1 MIYREY
7 VIKSLQKIIKD
18 KKYSNIEALQVSQL
32 INDKTEKDLYLFN
45 LYGVLENLIFID
57 WVIGKISSIK
67 IAKID
72 KNVLNILRLGTFQI
86 FFANKPKDSNIV
98 YESVDLTKAYLKKSQ
113 GFVNGILRNMLRK
126 KTDILTEI
134 ENMEEEDYLSIKYS
148 YPREFLEILIA
159 EMGYENTEKFCIAS
173 NKKPE
178 MILRVNN
185 SIISRDKFIEEHL
198 DSEMIFEKTKIS
210 KYGVIFKNPFSIEN
224 TKEYIEG
231 VITPQDESSML
242 VAEILNPKKGSNILD
257 MCCAPGGKCLHAAEI
272 MENTGYIEAC
282 DVYEHKLKLVEV
294 DIKRLR
300 LKNIATKASD
310 GTILNENYVNKFDYC
325 IVDVP
330 CSNSGIIRRKPEIKY
345 SINKASLEGIVDL
358 QKTILMNASKYLKE
372 NGVMVYSTCSIF
384 DSENID
390 VVNDFLDKNDNF
402 SLLEIK
408 LNDKVIEKGC
418 LQLMPH
424 IDGMDGFFIAL
435 IKKN

>member
-1 MIYREY
+1 MIYREH

-18 KKYSNIEALQVSQL
+18 KKYSNIEALQVSKL
-32 INDKTEKDLYLFN
+32 INDKTERDLYLFN
-45 LYGVLENLIFID
+45 LYGVIENLIFID

-86 FFANKPKDSNIV
+86 FFANKPKNSNIV

-113 GFVNGILRNMLRK
+113 RFVNGILRNMLRK

-134 ENMEEEDYLSIKYS
+134 ENMKEEDYLSIKYS
-148 YPREFLEILIA
+148 YPREFLGILIT

-178 MILRVNN
+178 MILRVN
-185 SIISRDKFIEEHL
+185 SSVISRDKFFEEYL
-198 DSEMIFEKTKIS
+198 DSDMIFEKTKVS
-210 KYGVIFKNPFSIEN
+210 KFGVIFKNPFSIEN

-231 VITPQDESSML
+231 IITPQDESSML

-272 MENTGYIEAC
+272 MGNTGHIEAC
-282 DVYEHKLKLVEV
+282 DIYEHKLKLVEV
-294 DIKRLR
+294 DIKRLK
-300 LKNIATKASD
+300 LKNIATKVNN
-310 GTILNENYVNKFDYC
+310 GTILNKNYVNKFDYC

-345 SINKASLEGIVDL
+345 SINKASLEGIVEI

-372 NGVMVYSTCSIF
+372 NGIMVYSTCSVF
-384 DSENID
+384 NSENID

-408 LNDKVIEKGC
+408 LNDKVIDKGY